1 MAMAMTESEKVKDTA
16 ENLLIKI
23 VEYLDSAE
31 PDDEERNH
39 RLSELAT
46 SLITA
51 MLDFDKDF
59 DDLVKDI
66 NDICNDCRTMALVGA
81 YRYKH
86 GDESR
91 VKKIILEDT
100 QK

>member
-1 MAMAMTESEKVKDTA
+1 MAMTESEKVKDTA

-31 PDDEERNH
+31 PDDEERNN
-39 RLSELAT
+39 RFSELAT

-66 NDICNDCRTMALVGA
+66 NDICNDCRTMALAGA
-81 YRYKH
+81 FRYKH

-91 VKKIILEDT
+91 VKKIFISEDT
-100 QK
+100 QE

>member
-1 MAMAMTESEKVKDTA
+1 MAMTESEKVKDTA

-31 PDDEERNH
+31 PDDEERNN

-66 NDICNDCRTMALVGA
+66 NDICNDCRTMALAGA
-81 YRYKH
+81 FRYKH

-91 VKKIILEDT
+91 VKKIFILEDT
-100 QK
+100 QE

>member
-1 MAMAMTESEKVKDTA
+1 MAMTESEKVKDRA

-23 VEYLDSAE
+23 IEYLDSAE
-31 PDDEERNH
+31 PDDEERNN
-39 RLSELAT
+39 RFGELAT

-51 MLDFDKDF
+51 TLNFDKDF

-66 NDICNDCRTMALVGA
+66 NDICNDCRIMALAGA
-81 YRYKH
+81 FRYKH

-91 VKKIILEDT
+91 VKKIFILEDT
-100 QK
+100 QE

>member
-1 MAMAMTESEKVKDTA
+1 MAMTESEKVKDTA

-31 PDDEERNH
+31 SDDEERNH
-39 RLSELAT
+39 RFSELAT

-51 MLDFDKDF
+51 TLDFDKDF